1 MGKKEILL
9 QYMRENK
16 SITSFE
22 AFEKLF
28 DTRLS
33 DTIYRL
39 EKDGYIF
46 ERENICKEGYLGKKI
61 HFYRYILL
69 NPELEVSSEDN
80 KAEESFEGNLDAL
93 TESGVYEITSS
104 IKGELT
110 VK

>member
-9 QYMRENK
+9 KYLKEYG

-39 EKDGYIF
+39 EKDGYKF
-46 ERENICKEGYLGKKI
+46 KRETIKKKGYYGKEI
-61 HFYRYILL
+61 TFYKYIL
-69 NPELEVSSEDN
+69 V
-80 KAEESFEGNLDAL
+80 EE
-93 TESGVYEITSS
+93 
-104 IKGELT
+104 
-110 VK
+110 